1 MPYSDL
7 RIGRYSEPGR
17 EYLVTTTVHHR
28 IPVFE
33 TFSYARICIRELA
46 GTERETDASWLAW
59 VLMPDHFHGLV
70 RLGSTSDLS
79 DLMRR
84 FKGASAYALNRVMG
98 RTGTLWQPGY
108 HDHALRREESRL
120 AVARYIVA
128 NPLRAGLAE
137 RPGDYP
143 HWDSVWL

>member
-17 EYLVTTTVHHR
+17 EYLVTTTVHRR